1 MKFGIH
7 LPQYGRAAGAES
19 IVRAAQQAETLGF
32 ADVWVSDHL
41 AVPTN
46 APYPP
51 AFLFEPLV
59 SLTWAAAATST
70 IRLGTGVLIL
80 PYRHPLHL
88 ANEVAALDIFS
99 GHRVLLGIGAGW
111 LEEEFSAL
119 GVPFADRGARTD
131 DALAAL
137 RACWEL
143 RPVDYAGTHYKL
155 RDLQVL
161 PQPARVPVWSGG
173 SSARAIRRAVKSC
186 DGWQGSGQ
194 PPEEIAVIIGQLREQ
209 RPGLDFTISVR
220 VDWDGLKSDRDAVRS
235 AIEDYIDAGVDHI
248 YACPS
253 QSTIDGWLS
262 SVEKLHEIFE
272 PYRA

>member
-1 MKFGIH
+1 MPATHAGPVRYRGTHMKFGIH
-7 LPQYGRAAGAES
+7 LPQYGRAAGPDN
-19 IVRAAQQAETLGF
+19 IVRAAQQAETFGF
-32 ADVWVSDHL
+32 DDLWVSDHL
-41 AVPTN
+41 AVPSG

-51 AFLFEPLV
+51 PFLFEPLV
-59 SLTWAAAATST
+59 TLTWAAAATST

-99 GHRVLLGIGAGW
+99 GHRVVLGIGAGW

-137 RACWEL
+137 RACWE
-143 RPVDYAGTHYKL
+143 
-155 RDLQVL
+155 
-161 PQPARVPVWSGG
+161 
-173 SSARAIRRAVKSC
+173 RRAVTMC
-186 DGWQGSGQ
+186 DGWQGSALS
-194 PPEEIAVIIGQLREQ
+194 PEEVAVIVARLRDRRAEA
-209 RPGLDFTISVR
+209 DFTISVR
-220 VDWDGLKSDRDAVRS
+220 VDWDGLKSDRDVVRAAVDGYR
-235 AIEDYIDAGVDHI
+235 DAGVQHL

-262 SVEKLHEIFE
+262 SVEGLHEIFE
-272 PYRA
+272 PYRT